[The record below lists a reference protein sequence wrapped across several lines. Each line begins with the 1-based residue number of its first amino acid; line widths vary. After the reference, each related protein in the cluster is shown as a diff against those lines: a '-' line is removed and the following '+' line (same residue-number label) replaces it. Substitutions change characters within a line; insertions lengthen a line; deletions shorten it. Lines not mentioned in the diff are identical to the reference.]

1 MDLGIRGRRAI
12 VCGAS
17 RGSGRG
23 CAEAL
28 AVEGVELFIAAR
40 GVDALEALSVELW
53 TRYGARS
60 HIVPCDVTTQEG
72 RAAVL
77 AACPAPDILVN
88 NAAGPPGGDF
98 RQFGPKDWIAAMENN
113 LVAPLELIKATIDG
127 MVERKFGRIV
137 NITSRSVKAPLPHLP
152 LSNGARAGLT
162 AVVATIARDPKV
174 ARANVT
180 VNNLLPGLFDT
191 ELYHKRNAAL
201 VRQMGKPIED
211 VDRDRLAEIPAGRPG
226 DPKEFGVACAF
237 LCGAHS
243 GYITGQNLLLDGGAT
258 GGAVGARAAATIRVF
273 QEETAC
279 R

>member
-17 RGSGRG
+17 KGLGRG

-28 AVEGVELFIAAR
+28 AAEGVELVIAAR
-40 GVDALEALSVELW
+40 GLDLLQKFSEELKAK
-53 TRYGARS
+53 YKIQVNPLAA
-60 HIVPCDVTTQEG
+60 DVTTEAG
-72 RAAVL
+72 RAALL
-77 AACPAPDILVN
+77 AACPEPDILVN

-98 RQFGPKDWIAAMENN
+98 RQFGPKDWLAAVEAN
-113 LVAPLELIKATIDG
+113 LVAPLELIKATLDG
-127 MVERKFGRIV
+127 MAARKFGRIV

-180 VNNLLPGLFDT
+180 INNLLPGLFDT

-201 VRQMGKPIED
+201 VKQTGKAIEQ
-211 VDRDRLAEIPAGRPG
+211 VDRERLGEIPAGRLG
-226 DPKEFGVACAF
+226 DPKEFGAACAF
-237 LCGAHS
+237 LCSAHA
-243 GYITGQNLLLDGGAT
+243 GYITGQNLLLDGGS
-258 GGAVGARAAATIRVF
+258 F
-273 QEETAC
+273 QGVL
-279 R
+279 